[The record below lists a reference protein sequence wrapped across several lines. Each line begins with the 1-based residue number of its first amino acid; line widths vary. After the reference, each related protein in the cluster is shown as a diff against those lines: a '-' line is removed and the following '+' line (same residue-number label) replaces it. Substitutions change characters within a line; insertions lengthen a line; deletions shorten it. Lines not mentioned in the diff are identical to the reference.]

1 MFQKIVVAIDGSE
14 MGEKAL
20 EAALVIGKEQKA
32 EVNVLHIGKD
42 VLVSSYAFVGSG
54 YIAQQTY
61 EDVSKAIEKEGQ
73 ALLNKAKEKAES
85 QGLATAT
92 HYITGDPARQIVTFA
107 KENNTDLIVIGNR
120 GLSGLKEVML
130 GSVSHK
136 VSQLAEC
143 PVLIVK

>member
-20 EAALVIGKEQKA
+20 AAALTIGKEQKA

-42 VLVSSYAFVGSG
+42 VLVSSYAFVGAG
-54 YIAQQTY
+54 YIAQQAY
-61 EDVSKAIEKEGQ
+61 DEISEVVKKEGE
-73 ALLNKAKEKAES
+73 ALLGKAKVTAES
-85 QGLATAT
+85 QGVVAIT
-92 HYITGDPARQIVTFA
+92 HYVTGDPAHQIVTFA
-107 KENNTDLIVIGNR
+107 QENNVDLIVIGNR

>member
-20 EAALVIGKEQKA
+20 AAALAIGKEQKA

-42 VLVSSYAFVGSG
+42 VLVSSYAFVGAG
-54 YIAQQTY
+54 YIAQQAY
-61 EDVSKAIEKEGQ
+61 DEISEVVKKEGE
-73 ALLNKAKEKAES
+73 ALLGKAKVKAES
-85 QGLATAT
+85 QGVAAITL
-92 HYITGDPARQIVTFA
+92 YVTGDPAHQIVTFA
-107 KENNTDLIVIGNR
+107 QENNVDLIVIGNR